1 MAEAVIGPL
10 LGRIQQLVVSEGRK
24 LAAVS
29 EDIQSLRDKLILI
42 QAFLW
47 DADLR
52 RRAMSDEF
60 TRAWVQQ
67 IRDAVF
73 DAQDSIDQY
82 FFRVDLS
89 RHVLTRED
97 KKHGSVLE
105 ETCFGWSRAPAG
117 TEHGSFLY
125 RWPREISSMP
135 RARACSCL

>member
-89 RHVLTRED
+89 RYVSYISFFHAHKTLTMIF
-97 KKHGSVLE
+97 S
-105 ETCFGWSRAPAG
+105 
-117 TEHGSFLY
+117 
-125 RWPREISSMP
+125 
-135 RARACSCL
+135 

>member
-89 RHVLTRED
+89 SIGNLDRVATAVL
-97 KKHGSVLE
+97 
-105 ETCFGWSRAPAG
+105 SRP
-117 TEHGSFLY
+117 
-125 RWPREISSMP
+125 
-135 RARACSCL
+135 

>member
-89 RHVLTRED
+89 RV
-97 KKHGSVLE
+97 
-105 ETCFGWSRAPAG
+105 
-117 TEHGSFLY
+117 
-125 RWPREISSMP
+125 
-135 RARACSCL
+135 